1 MKRNGIFALCFLIPL
16 LFGCTGDPVS
26 GTGGPGDPQENPG
39 ENQFFAVAKSTSVTR
54 ETAAVSQ
61 DLLTEQARGNN
72 TFAVGMYKL
81 LAEEGKNL
89 FFSPYSIT
97 AALAMTAAGGIG
109 DTKQQIRDALRV
121 TLESDAF
128 DRAVNAIDRSLMDHT
143 ASTEGITL
151 NVVNSTW
158 LQTGMNFHISYLDH
172 LSRYYGAG
180 VNLLD
185 FSSKPEE
192 SRVIIN
198 TWVADRTNQK
208 IKDLVPPG
216 EITPLTVAV
225 LTNAIYFLADWL
237 YSFDPKL
244 TVDKPFRLLDNSTVQ
259 VPLMQLNEPDS
270 TVKMLYAR
278 ENGVR
283 ALDFPYKGDRLT
295 MTVLLPDSGS
305 FTAFEDSLDLE
316 IINGLVEALDSTDLA
331 VSLPKFE
338 FTFGTES
345 LKNALKALGMTDA
358 FGGKADFSG
367 MLNVKPGEIYVSDV
381 FHKAFISVDEKGTE
395 AAAATAVIFTW
406 RGISTDDP
414 VFIVDRPFIYIIRDR
429 VTGTI
434 LFMGRIL
441 NPTVSEN

>member
-1 MKRNGIFALCFLIPL
+1 MNRYNAIALGALIPL
-16 LFGCTGDPVS
+16 LFGCSGDPVGGS
-26 GTGGPGDPQENPG
+26 GGIDDRQENPYQ
-39 ENQFFAVAKSTSVTR
+39 NQQFAVAKSASVTR
-54 ETAAVSQ
+54 ETSAVSQ
-61 DLLTEQARGNN
+61 DLLTEQAHSNN

-97 AALAMTAAGGIG
+97 AALAMTAAGAAG
-109 DTKQQIRDALRV
+109 DTKQQIRDALQV
-121 TLESDAF
+121 TLEGDAF
-128 DRAVNAIDRSLMDHT
+128 DQALNAIDRSLMEH
-143 ASTEGITL
+143 AESTEGITL

-185 FSSKPEE
+185 FRNSPEE

-198 TWVADRTNQK
+198 TWVADQTNQK

-216 EITPLTVAV
+216 VIKPLTVAV

-237 YSFDPKL
+237 FTFNPEL
-244 TVDKPFRLLDNSTVQ
+244 TADKPFRLLDNSTVQ
-259 VPLMQLNEPDS
+259 VPLMQFNEPDKE
-270 TVKMLYAR
+270 VKMLYAR
-278 ENGVR
+278 GNGVR
-283 ALDFPYKGDRLT
+283 ALDFPYKGDRLA

-305 FTAFEDSLDLE
+305 FSAFESSMSMELIDGLINSLDSAELF
-316 IINGLVEALDSTDLA
+316 

-338 FTFGTES
+338 FTFGTTS
-345 LKNALKALGMTDA
+345 LKDALKALGMVDA
-358 FGGKADFSG
+358 FGPADFSA
-367 MLNVKPGEIYVSDV
+367 MLDVKPGDIFVSDV

-395 AAAATAVIFTW
+395 AAAATAVIIEL
-406 RGISTDDP
+406 RGSSTDDC
-414 VFIVDRPFIYIIRDR
+414 VFIVDRPFIFVIRDNT
-429 VTGTI
+429 TGAI

-441 NPTVSEN
+441 DPTVTEN